1 MVSLAGYALHCVLK
15 YFLNADFSLKI
26 ISITPSAAT
35 AGAEAEAA
43 AGAVAVAAAAFL
55 SSLAAAAAVSVVVVV
70 VVIRSPQS
78 RRSASRLN
86 ATTLRRLRP
95 RTANRQTWSIIFH
108 GEHKLLMQS
117 ESAAAAAAVAGCSFQ

>member
-1 MVSLAGYALHCVLK
+1 MVSLAGYALHCLLK

-35 AGAEAEAA
+35 AGAEAVAA
-43 AGAVAVAAAAFL
+43 ADVAVVAAAAAFL

-117 ESAAAAAAVAGCSFQ
+117 ESAAAAVAGCSFQ